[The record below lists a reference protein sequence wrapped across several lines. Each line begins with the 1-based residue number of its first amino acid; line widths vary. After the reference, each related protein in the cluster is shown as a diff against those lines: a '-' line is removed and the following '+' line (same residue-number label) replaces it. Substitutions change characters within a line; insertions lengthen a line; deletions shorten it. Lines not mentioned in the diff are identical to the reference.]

1 MNYYHTQRIIRQNI
15 TSALEN
21 KSELILL
28 SIDRFLEERIFDV
41 MDFRTK
47 ACKLN
52 DNECIISRSEM
63 NEFLVSHRYF
73 ESISFFTPDRVRL
86 VDSDNRSIGKSHTL
100 TTYWPA
106 LLNNGTVVDIST
118 SECRGYPVVHVGIA
132 VKNDTHIVKSYGEE
146 LQFLNDSI
154 IQMGSLTEALLADSM
169 NAITILD
176 KEAVSRII
184 QSDKKINEYRA
195 KIDTQIM
202 TLLVKRAPMAIDLRI
217 TITAL
222 RISQDLERIGDLA
235 KGNAKKMLPLPQD
248 LSQELLK
255 SLKRLGANVESQLN
269 KSIDAYIKKSKDLSV
284 EVIKLD
290 ISVNELAYLSIKEIL
305 AFLSKDT
312 KNLEYA
318 TNLLFVA
325 KNLERAGDHIRR
337 IAENIYFLVEGDYYK
352 K

>member
-1 MNYYHTQRIIRQNI
+1 MT
-15 TSALEN
+15 
-21 KSELILL
+21 
-28 SIDRFLEERIFDV
+28 
-41 MDFRTK
+41 
-47 ACKLN
+47 
-52 DNECIISRSEM
+52 
-63 NEFLVSHRYF
+63 
-73 ESISFFTPDRVRL
+73 
-86 VDSDNRSIGKSHTL
+86 
-100 TTYWPA
+100 
-106 LLNNGTVVDIST
+106 
-118 SECRGYPVVHVGIA
+118 
-132 VKNDTHIVKSYGEE
+132 NDTHIVKSYGEE

-154 IQMGSLTEALLADSM
+154 IQMGSLTESLLADSM

-255 SLKRLGANVESQLN
+255 SLKRLGATVESQLK
-269 KSIDAYIKKSKDLSV
+269 KSLDAYIKKSKELSV

-290 ISVNELAYLSIKEIL
+290 TNVNELAYLSIKEIL
-305 AFLSKDT
+305 SFLSKDT

-337 IAENIYFLVEGDYYK
+337 IAENIYFLVESDYYK

>member
-1 MNYYHTQRIIRQNI
+1 MT
-15 TSALEN
+15 
-21 KSELILL
+21 
-28 SIDRFLEERIFDV
+28 
-41 MDFRTK
+41 
-47 ACKLN
+47 
-52 DNECIISRSEM
+52 
-63 NEFLVSHRYF
+63 
-73 ESISFFTPDRVRL
+73 
-86 VDSDNRSIGKSHTL
+86 
-100 TTYWPA
+100 
-106 LLNNGTVVDIST
+106 
-118 SECRGYPVVHVGIA
+118 
-132 VKNDTHIVKSYGEE
+132 NDTHIVKSYGEE

-154 IQMGSLTEALLADSM
+154 IQMGSLTESLLADSM

-255 SLKRLGANVESQLN
+255 SLKRLGATVESQLN
-269 KSIDAYIKKSKDLSV
+269 KSLDAYIKKSKELSV

-290 ISVNELAYLSIKEIL
+290 TSVNELAYLSIKEIL
-305 AFLSKDT
+305 SFLSKDT